1 MGTNYQLD
9 RVSANVSKGYRQ
21 LQKAENAMS
30 KGKTDSAVSHYNE
43 GLSYFDTAA
52 DHLVKADD
60 DAGKKAG
67 NTIES
72 GNEELRKSIDSYAN
86 GHPDIAANH
95 YDKAM
100 TSYDSALDLIS

>member
-1 MGTNYQLD
+1 MGVNYQLD
-9 RVSANVSKGYRQ
+9 RVAANVTKGYRQ
-21 LQKAENAMS
+21 LEKAANAMT

-43 GLSYFDTAA
+43 GLSYFDTAM

-60 DAGKKAG
+60 DASKKAG
-67 NTIES
+67 KDIDS
-72 GNEELRKSIDSYAN
+72 GNKELKKSIDSYAN